1 MHIILVKNAATTL
14 KHFIRKCYPVM
25 LQPDTL
31 ADMLDLCPTDNPG
44 PKVPRYTP
52 LEHLH
57 HHPEQTSCQRSVP
70 PALGGGIPDEGVLR
84 LNLVKLLPR

>member
-1 MHIILVKNAATTL
+1 MHIKNAATNV
-14 KHFIRKCYPVM
+14 KHFIRRRYPVM

-31 ADMLDLCPTDNPG
+31 ADMLNFPPTDDLP
-44 PKVPRYTP
+44 PKVSGHAP
-52 LEHLH
+52 LKHLH

-70 PALGGGIPDEGVLR
+70 SALRGGIPDEGVLR